1 MAFSKFLTKTGPDFQ
16 KDLWHERRY
25 TEVNTMQ
32 KIEFISV
39 IMNSEFASEKQSM
52 VDVLS
57 TILLVITYDE
67 LNKFHWDEKYLTA
80 YEERI
85 MNLYREEAI
94 LEKKLAR
101 IRRRSSVNPT
111 RDADRMTECYQVYGY
126 TRNLIIIGRVPQF
139 FKKNCFE
146 KKTKKRTQ
154 FLIPRHKLQALEYNR
169 LTLKGNSLSTH
180 RTCL

>member
-16 KDLWHERRY
+16 EDLWHEIRY

-39 IMNSEFASEKQSM
+39 IINSEFASEKQSM

-85 MNLYREEAI
+85 MNLYKEEAI
-94 LEKKLAR
+94 LEQKLAR

-111 RDADRMTECYQVYGY
+111 RDASRMTECYQVYGY
-126 TRNLIIIGRVPQF
+126 TRNLIIIGR
-139 FKKNCFE
+139 

>member
-1 MAFSKFLTKTGPDFQ
+1 
-16 KDLWHERRY
+16 
-25 TEVNTMQ
+25 MQ

-39 IMNSEFASEKQSM
+39 IINSEFASEKQSM

-94 LEKKLAR
+94 LEQKLA
-101 IRRRSSVNPT
+101 
-111 RDADRMTECYQVYGY
+111 
-126 TRNLIIIGRVPQF
+126 
-139 FKKNCFE
+139 
-146 KKTKKRTQ
+146 
-154 FLIPRHKLQALEYNR
+154 
-169 LTLKGNSLSTH
+169 
-180 RTCL
+180 